1 MSDCELLFSIPQ
13 SAPIGSNFE
22 PTNNVHIVAP
32 LTIDIDVDKT
42 LETSEQFLSLPE
54 AVPSAD
60 ATPAPVFREGRHVLQ
75 TGEKVLREVADF
87 VSTSEILTKV
97 VSAVMSGVTC
107 CLRFPGQLNS
117 DLRKLAVNL
126 IPFPEGGIGMAAPQ
140 VGVKKRVIM
149 LEDNPERMNSCDPAE
164 LATQM
169 RYTHPL
175 RVVVNPEIEPLG
187 GETATHWENCLSVPG
202 YRGLVTRP
210 LCVRVK
216 GLDEHAQPVDWIV
229 KGFPARVLQHETDH
243 LNGILYIDRMDPR
256 SFERMYSVPI

>member
-1 MSDCELLFSIPQ
+1 
-13 SAPIGSNFE
+13 
-22 PTNNVHIVAP
+22 
-32 LTIDIDVDKT
+32 
-42 LETSEQFLSLPE
+42 
-54 AVPSAD
+54 
-60 ATPAPVFREGRHVLQ
+60 
-75 TGEKVLREVADF
+75 
-87 VSTSEILTKV
+87 
-97 VSAVMSGVTC
+97 
-107 CLRFPGQLNS
+107 
-117 DLRKLAVNL
+117 
-126 IPFPEGGIGMAAPQ
+126 MAAPQ